1 MINVVT
7 KFIEGPPET
16 FQAGQFLVYESGEYA
31 LVGSNT
37 AITSTQK
44 IAKHTT
50 LIEGHEL
57 EWLQSMAVE
66 RSLGVRK

>member
-7 KFIEGPPET
+7 RFIEGPPET
-16 FQAGQFLVYESGEYA
+16 FQAGQFLVYESGAYE
-31 LVGSNT
+31 LVGSRT
-37 AITSTQK
+37 AMTTTQK
-44 IAKHTT
+44 IVKHAV

-66 RSLGVRK
+66 RSLGVKK